1 MFEDIKDIIEDNK
14 EELFGNWLREGIEMG
29 WVTDPYCA
37 THDGGMQYWS
47 EEEVQEWEDGG
58 DPCQHVIRIMI

>member
-1 MFEDIKDIIEDNK
+1 MFEDNK

-29 WVTDPYCA
+29 WITDPYCA

-47 EEEVQEWEDGG
+47 EEEAQEWEDGG
-58 DPCQHVIRIMI
+58 DPCQHVVRIMI